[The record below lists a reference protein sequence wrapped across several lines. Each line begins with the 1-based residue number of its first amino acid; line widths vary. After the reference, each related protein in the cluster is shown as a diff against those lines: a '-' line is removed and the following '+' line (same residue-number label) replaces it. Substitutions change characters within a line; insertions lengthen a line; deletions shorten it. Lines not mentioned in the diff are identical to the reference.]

1 MNTVTREEQTLD
13 PATANVVVED
23 RIDKQA
29 RRIRSGEKMVSSSLL
44 IVSIKNPNNLGL
56 GGMPR
61 LHIITLYYCHGFGG
75 RFLYLVRRLSGGLQS
90 TSTLL
95 LGSFGL
101 PHTIFLFHEF
111 TSACLLMYS
120 SASLS

>member
-29 RRIRSGEKMVSSSLL
+29 RRIRSGEMMVSSSLL
-44 IVSIKNPNNLGL
+44 IVSMKNPKNLGL

-61 LHIITLYYCHGFGG
+61 LHIIITLYYCHRFGG
-75 RFLYLVRRLSGGLQS
+75 RFLYLVRRFSGGLLS

-101 PHTIFLFHEF
+101 PHTIFLFHPH
-111 TSACLLMYS
+111 AC
-120 SASLS
+120 